1 MDLQTCL
8 KAALRSKYESLVE
21 AFSKSSI
28 LPSRLCY
35 QDVRYNYIE
44 PDFFQHEYRSLDRSF
59 FFPDAPLADV
69 LSCKCQHKNRNRTVI
84 TLGVSGVGKTTMVQ
98 SCALD
103 WAKDKGYHNISFLFP
118 LTFWELNLLKDRLS
132 LIELLQT
139 FYPELK
145 ELDASV
151 LNEDGVWFILD
162 GLDEF
167 QIQLNFGCPAVSD
180 VSEAS
185 TVDSFVTNLIRGNL
199 LPRAH
204 IWVTSRIS
212 AESRIPPF
220 YLLKKTEL
228 RGFSDEQKEQ
238 HFRMVIG
245 DSDLA
250 NKAINHVKISR
261 SLDSLCQIPPIC
273 TIMASALKDHVK
285 GQKGFKMHPL
295 SLTEIYNLGF
305 GALEAKHLPIFT
317 KLKKV
322 ALLRMGVRNVMYE
335 DDLSGNGISV
345 EEALAFAETC
355 PLVLRTET
363 GLNGTTVFRFGH
375 LSVQE
380 FLAASQ
386 KLEDIK
392 THKINLSS
400 YIQDLVD
407 KVLANNK
414 GVSDLLLRFMFGLI
428 KEHMLLLPND
438 LLFGYVKEKILSK
451 ISSYSTVILF
461 HCLREYDSQALQEEV
476 RFFQRYGNSQIPGF
490 SLMHWR
496 ELMQR
501 IRAFEGIRETFEM
514 EVSVRSDEKLIKNIP
529 AIFKSRKAMLKFSN
543 LTDKSCPALA
553 AVLSSKESFL
563 RELDLGYNS
572 FSTSGVQELA
582 EGLNSLNCRLKIL
595 RLQGCGL
602 TAETCQYL
610 SQCLIQHKLQELDL
624 SSNGI
629 GDQGLKLLSC
639 GLGSSSCRLQTLKL
653 SQCDIEEAG
662 CYHLGSALDKDPACL
677 SVLDLSINM
686 IGDRGAN
693 EIFKN
698 FDISRLKKLELYYCD
713 LTVLSCES
721 IGEALKCETSTL
733 LELNLS
739 NNSLK
744 DAGFKII
751 CEGMYAWCSLQ
762 KLNVSR
768 CGITAAGCRYLAKVL
783 CSISQLT
790 NGWMGIGEWQAVEL
804 IDLDLSMNHIG
815 DKGVKEISPGLMN
828 PLSHLKTLNLSYCS
842 LTDSCCA
849 ELASGLMSKV
859 NILSELD
866 LSHNNLQDKG
876 VKKLCIGLQSLQC
889 KLEKLS
895 LRTCGLTSR
904 SVQFLTSAL
913 KLNPFYLT
921 ELHLM
926 GNRLEDSEIRALM
939 ELTKNQKYALRTIDV
954 SLD

>member
-490 SLMHWR
+490 SL
-496 ELMQR
+496 
-501 IRAFEGIRETFEM
+501 I
-514 EVSVRSDEKLIKNIP
+514 VSGVQSKTHRDCAQSCNCKITSLSTYLNIYLDIQYFP
-529 AIFKSRKAMLKFSN
+529 LCQMP
-543 LTDKSCPALA
+543 LTSTSFCPALA

-653 SQCDIEEAG
+653 
-662 CYHLGSALDKDPACL
+662 
-677 SVLDLSINM
+677 
-686 IGDRGAN
+686 
-693 EIFKN
+693 
-698 FDISRLKKLELYYCD
+698 YYCD

-790 NGWMGIGEWQAVEL
+790 N
-804 IDLDLSMNHIG
+804 DLDLSMNHIG

-895 LRTCGLTSR
+895 
-904 SVQFLTSAL
+904 
-913 KLNPFYLT
+913 
-921 ELHLM
+921 
-926 GNRLEDSEIRALM
+926 
-939 ELTKNQKYALRTIDV
+939 
-954 SLD
+954 

>member
-1 MDLQTCL
+1 MALQTCL
-8 KAALRSKYESLVE
+8 KAALRSKYESLDE

-35 QDVRYNYIE
+35 QDIRYNYTE
-44 PDFFQHEYRSLDRSF
+44 PEFFQHEYRRLDRSF
-59 FFPDAPLADV
+59 FFPDAPLADI
-69 LSCKCQHKNRNRTVI
+69 LSCKCQHNRNRTVI
-84 TLGVSGVGKTTMVQ
+84 TIGVSGVGKTTMVQ

-103 WAKDKGYHNISFLFP
+103 WAKDKGYHSISFLFP

-151 LNEDGVWFILD
+151 LNDDGVWFILD

-167 QIQLNFGCPAVSD
+167 QIQLNFDCPAVSD

-185 TVDSFVTNLIRGNL
+185 TVDSLVTNLIRGNL

-212 AESRIPPF
+212 DEYQIPPF

-228 RGFSDEQKEQ
+228 RGFSDEEKEQ

-245 DSDLA
+245 DDDLV
-250 NKAINHVKISR
+250 NKAINHVRILR

-285 GQKGFKMHPL
+285 GQKGFKLHPL

-322 ALLRMGVRNVMYE
+322 ALLRMGVQNVMYE

-345 EEALAFAETC
+345 EEALSFVETF

-380 FLAASQ
+380 FLAASY

-392 THKINLSS
+392 AQKMNLSS
-400 YIQDLVD
+400 CIQHQVD
-407 KVLANNK
+407 EVLENNE

-428 KEHMLLLPND
+428 KERMLLPPKD
-438 LLFGYVKEKILSK
+438 LLFGYVKKKILSK

-476 RFFQRYGNSQIPGF
+476 RFFQRYGVSQIPGF

-496 ELMQR
+496 DLMQR

-514 EVSVRSDEKLIKNIP
+514 EVSVRCDDKLIKNIP

-582 EGLNSLNCRLKIL
+582 EGLNSMTCRLKIL

-610 SQCLIQHKLQELDL
+610 SQCLMQHQILQELDL

-629 GDQGLKLLSC
+629 GDRGLKLLSH

-653 SQCDIEEAG
+653 
-662 CYHLGSALDKDPACL
+662 
-677 SVLDLSINM
+677 
-686 IGDRGAN
+686 
-693 EIFKN
+693 
-698 FDISRLKKLELYYCD
+698 YCCG
-713 LTVLSCES
+713 LTVLSCET
-721 IGEALKCETSTL
+721 IGEALKSETSTL

-768 CGITAAGCRYLAKVL
+768 CGITGAGCRYLAKVL

-790 NGWMGIGEWQAVEL
+790 DGWMGVGEWQAVEL

-849 ELASGLMSKV
+849 ELASGLMSKA

-876 VKKLCIGLQSLQC
+876 VKKLYIGLQSPQC

-921 ELHLM
+921 ELHLV
-926 GNRLEDSEIRALM
+926 GNRLENSEIRALA
-939 ELTKNQKYALRTIDV
+939 ELTKNHKYTLRTIDV
-954 SLD
+954 SVD

>member
-1 MDLQTCL
+1 MALQTCL
-8 KAALRSKYESLVE
+8 KAALRSKYESLDE

-35 QDVRYNYIE
+35 QDIRYNYTE
-44 PDFFQHEYRSLDRSF
+44 PEFFQHEYRRLDRSF
-59 FFPDAPLADV
+59 FFPDAPLADI

-84 TLGVSGVGKTTMVQ
+84 TIGVSGVGKTTMVQ

-103 WAKDKGYHNISFLFP
+103 WAKDKGYHSISFLFP

-167 QIQLNFGCPAVSD
+167 QIQLNFDCPAVSD

-185 TVDSFVTNLIRGNL
+185 TVDSLVTNLIRGNL

-212 AESRIPPF
+212 DEYQIPPF

-228 RGFSDEQKEQ
+228 RGFSDEEKEQ

-245 DSDLA
+245 DDDLV
-250 NKAINHVKISR
+250 NKAINHVKILR

-285 GQKGFKMHPL
+285 GQKGFKLHPL

-322 ALLRMGVRNVMYE
+322 ALLRVGVQNVMYE

-345 EEALAFAETC
+345 EEALAFAETF

-380 FLAASQ
+380 FLAASY

-392 THKINLSS
+392 AQKMNLSS
-400 YIQDLVD
+400 CIQHQVD
-407 KVLANNK
+407 EVLENNE

-428 KEHMLLLPND
+428 KERMLLPPKD
-438 LLFGYVKEKILSK
+438 LLFGYVKKKILSK

-476 RFFQRYGNSQIPGF
+476 RFFQRYGVSQIPGF

-496 ELMQR
+496 DLMQR

-514 EVSVRSDEKLIKNIP
+514 EVSVRCDDKLIKNIP

-582 EGLNSLNCRLKIL
+582 EGLNSVTCRLKIL

-610 SQCLIQHKLQELDL
+610 SQCLMQHQILQELDL

-629 GDQGLKLLSC
+629 GDRGLKLLSH

-653 SQCDIEEAG
+653 
-662 CYHLGSALDKDPACL
+662 
-677 SVLDLSINM
+677 
-686 IGDRGAN
+686 
-693 EIFKN
+693 
-698 FDISRLKKLELYYCD
+698 YCCG

-721 IGEALKCETSTL
+721 IGEALKSETSTL

-768 CGITAAGCRYLAKVL
+768 CGITGAGCRYLAKVL

-790 NGWMGIGEWQAVEL
+790 DGWMGVGEWQAVEL

-849 ELASGLMSKV
+849 ELASGLMSKA

-876 VKKLCIGLQSLQC
+876 VKKLYIGLQSPQC

-895 LRTCGLTSR
+895 
-904 SVQFLTSAL
+904 
-913 KLNPFYLT
+913 
-921 ELHLM
+921 
-926 GNRLEDSEIRALM
+926 
-939 ELTKNQKYALRTIDV
+939 
-954 SLD
+954 

>member
-1 MDLQTCL
+1 MALQTCL
-8 KAALRSKYESLVE
+8 KAALRSKYESLDE

-35 QDVRYNYIE
+35 QDIRYNYTE
-44 PDFFQHEYRSLDRSF
+44 PEFFQHEYRRLDRSF
-59 FFPDAPLADV
+59 FFPDAPLADI
-69 LSCKCQHKNRNRTVI
+69 LSCKCQHNRNRTVI
-84 TLGVSGVGKTTMVQ
+84 TIGVSGVGKTTMVQ

-103 WAKDKGYHNISFLFP
+103 WAKDKGYHSISFLFP

-151 LNEDGVWFILD
+151 LNDDGVWFILD

-167 QIQLNFGCPAVSD
+167 QIQLNFDCPAVSD

-185 TVDSFVTNLIRGNL
+185 TVDSLVTNLIRGNL

-212 AESRIPPF
+212 DEYQIPPF

-228 RGFSDEQKEQ
+228 RGFSDEEKEQ

-245 DSDLA
+245 DDDLV
-250 NKAINHVKISR
+250 NKAINHVRILR

-285 GQKGFKMHPL
+285 GQKGFKLHPL

-322 ALLRMGVRNVMYE
+322 ALLRMGVQNVMYE

-345 EEALAFAETC
+345 EEALSFVETF

-380 FLAASQ
+380 FLAASY

-392 THKINLSS
+392 AQKMNLSS
-400 YIQDLVD
+400 CIQHQVD
-407 KVLANNK
+407 EVLENNE

-428 KEHMLLLPND
+428 KERMLLPPKD
-438 LLFGYVKEKILSK
+438 LLFGYVKKKILSK

-476 RFFQRYGNSQIPGF
+476 RFFQRYGVSQIPGF

-496 ELMQR
+496 DLMQR

-514 EVSVRSDEKLIKNIP
+514 EVSVRCDDKLIKNIP

-582 EGLNSLNCRLKIL
+582 EGLNSMTCRLKIL

-610 SQCLIQHKLQELDL
+610 SQCLMQHQILQELDL

-629 GDQGLKLLSC
+629 GDRGLKLLSH

-653 SQCDIEEAG
+653 
-662 CYHLGSALDKDPACL
+662 
-677 SVLDLSINM
+677 
-686 IGDRGAN
+686 
-693 EIFKN
+693 
-698 FDISRLKKLELYYCD
+698 YCCG

-721 IGEALKCETSTL
+721 IGEALKSETSTL

-768 CGITAAGCRYLAKVL
+768 CGITGAGCRYLAKVL

-790 NGWMGIGEWQAVEL
+790 DGWMGVGEWQAVEL

-849 ELASGLMSKV
+849 ELASGLMSKA

-876 VKKLCIGLQSLQC
+876 VKKLYIGLQSPQC

-921 ELHLM
+921 ELHLV
-926 GNRLEDSEIRALM
+926 GNRLENSEIRALA
-939 ELTKNQKYALRTIDV
+939 ELTKNHKYALRTIDV
-954 SLD
+954 SVD

>member
-1 MDLQTCL
+1 MALQTCL
-8 KAALRSKYESLVE
+8 KAALRSKYESLDE

-35 QDVRYNYIE
+35 QDIRYNYTE
-44 PDFFQHEYRSLDRSF
+44 PEFFQHEYRRLDRSF
-59 FFPDAPLADV
+59 FFPDAPLADI
-69 LSCKCQHKNRNRTVI
+69 LSCKCQHNRNRTVI
-84 TLGVSGVGKTTMVQ
+84 TIGVSGVGKTTMVQ

-103 WAKDKGYHNISFLFP
+103 WAKDKGYHSISFLFP

-167 QIQLNFGCPAVSD
+167 QIQLNFDCPAVSD

-185 TVDSFVTNLIRGNL
+185 TVDSLVTNLIRGNL

-212 AESRIPPF
+212 DEYQIPPF

-228 RGFSDEQKEQ
+228 RGFSDEEKEQ
-238 HFRMVIG
+238 HFQMVIG
-245 DSDLA
+245 DDDLV
-250 NKAINHVKISR
+250 NKAINHVRILR

-285 GQKGFKMHPL
+285 GQKGFKLHPL

-322 ALLRMGVRNVMYE
+322 ALLRMGVQNVMYE

-345 EEALAFAETC
+345 EEALAFAETF

-380 FLAASQ
+380 FLAASY

-392 THKINLSS
+392 AQKMNLSS
-400 YIQDLVD
+400 CIQHQVD
-407 KVLANNK
+407 EVLENNE

-428 KEHMLLLPND
+428 KERMLLPPKD
-438 LLFGYVKEKILSK
+438 LLFGYVKKKILSK
-451 ISSYSTVILF
+451 ISSYSTVVLF

-476 RFFQRYGNSQIPGF
+476 RFFQKYGVSQIPGF

-496 ELMQR
+496 DLMQR

-514 EVSVRSDEKLIKNIP
+514 EVSVRCDDKLIKNIP
-529 AIFKSRKAMLKFSN
+529 AMLDPSCYRARGSVHNHRAVCTDATHIFVHLNELKCFISHHMTK
-543 LTDKSCPALA
+543 LVSGVRFKTHCDCAQSCNCKIISLSTYLNICLDIQYFPLS
-553 AVLSSKESFL
+553 VLSSKESFL

-582 EGLNSLNCRLKIL
+582 EGLNSMTCRLKIL

-610 SQCLIQHKLQELDL
+610 SQCLMQHQILQELDL

-629 GDQGLKLLSC
+629 GDRGLKLLSH

-653 SQCDIEEAG
+653 
-662 CYHLGSALDKDPACL
+662 
-677 SVLDLSINM
+677 
-686 IGDRGAN
+686 
-693 EIFKN
+693 
-698 FDISRLKKLELYYCD
+698 YCCG

-721 IGEALKCETSTL
+721 IGEALKSETSTL

-762 KLNVSR
+762 KLN
-768 CGITAAGCRYLAKVL
+768 
-783 CSISQLT
+783 LT
-790 NGWMGIGEWQAVEL
+790 
-804 IDLDLSMNHIG
+804 
-815 DKGVKEISPGLMN
+815 
-828 PLSHLKTLNLSYCS
+828 YCS

-849 ELASGLMSKV
+849 ELASGLMSKE

-876 VKKLCIGLQSLQC
+876 VKKLYIGLQSPCSVFLF
-889 KLEKLS
+889 LFR

-921 ELHLM
+921 ELHLV
-926 GNRLEDSEIRALM
+926 GNRLENSEIRALA
-939 ELTKNQKYALRTIDV
+939 ELTKNHKYM
-954 SLD
+954 